1 MTSDAATQY
10 KANSV
15 KRQMLYAGAAAA
27 ALVWSGATFAQA
39 GVLDGTYADLAERTE
54 AAEAVAA
61 AAMATSET
69 AAEALNAAQE
79 ALAALRADLS
89 DEENVL
95 LEAVFTAQE
104 GADATQTALQ
114 EATAARDEASGALSD
129 AQTARADVLQML
141 ADARTA
147 AANAQTAFD
156 NDPSGANFGA
166 LDEAR
171 EALEAAQTAADE
183 SQTVVEPFQEAFDA
197 AEEVVT
203 MATAANTEAQ
213 TAVTA
218 ALTAAGTVMP
228 SLSDL
233 EAADENR
240 VAAQEASDVA
250 TAALGAAN
258 GDVAAFAR
266 VDAIFT
272 AAADSGNQAIA
283 DAAGALTGTSTDTNY
298 EVEVVAAL
306 TDHEGR
312 ITGNTAAISAEEAA
326 RIAADEALGTRIG
339 AEEAARIA
347 ADNVLRDR
355 ISSSTATAIALG
367 GTAILPNVNFTLSGN
382 VGFYEGAQAIAV
394 TGAGRVAPNT
404 YLTGA
409 VGGGLNKRGSVGG
422 RVGVIFGF

>member
-1 MTSDAATQY
+1 
-10 KANSV
+10 
-15 KRQMLYAGAAAA
+15 
-27 ALVWSGATFAQA
+27 
-39 GVLDGTYADLAERTE
+39 
-54 AAEAVAA
+54 
-61 AAMATSET
+61 
-69 AAEALNAAQE
+69 
-79 ALAALRADLS
+79 
-89 DEENVL
+89 
-95 LEAVFTAQE
+95 
-104 GADATQTALQ
+104 
-114 EATAARDEASGALSD
+114 
-129 AQTARADVLQML
+129 ML

-147 AANAQTAFD
+147 EATAQTAFD
-156 NDPSGANFGA
+156 NAPNDANFGA
-166 LDEAR
+166 LNEAQ

-197 AEEVVT
+197 AEEVVA

-213 TAVTA
+213 TAATA

-233 EAADENR
+233 EAANDNI

-283 DAAGALTGTSTDTNY
+283 DAAGALTGTATDTNY

-312 ITGNTAAISAEEAA
+312 ITDNAAAISAEEAA
-326 RIAADEALGTRIG
+326 RIAAVS
-339 AEEAARIA
+339 AEETARIA

-404 YLTGA
+404 YLTGV